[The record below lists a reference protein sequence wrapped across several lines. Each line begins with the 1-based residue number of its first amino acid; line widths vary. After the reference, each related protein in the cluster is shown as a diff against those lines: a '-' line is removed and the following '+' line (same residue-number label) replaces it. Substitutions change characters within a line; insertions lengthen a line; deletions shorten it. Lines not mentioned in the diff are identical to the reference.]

1 MKSQNI
7 GEHYSKTQHI
17 VLFPDFKKD
26 QRKDSTPLFN
36 DTGTY
41 VNNLLYSKRFI
52 INIPNIE
59 LSSFH
64 KMNAIDTMI
73 VFVCWPKVKGSTA
86 SLNLDAKLQ
95 WEFIQKLLCNEKL
108 EKGKQ
113 KKNNRIKNL
122 NKQKPEIAL
131 MFNCTVGYQTD
142 ISKIYIYLFTF
153 IHRL

>member
-36 DTGTY
+36 GTGTY

-59 LSSFH
+59 SSLH
-64 KMNAIDTMI
+64 KINAIDTMI
-73 VFVCWPKVKGSTA
+73 VFVCRPKVKGSTA
-86 SLNLDAKLQ
+86 SLNLVAKL
-95 WEFIQKLLCNEKL
+95 
-108 EKGKQ
+108 
-113 KKNNRIKNL
+113 
-122 NKQKPEIAL
+122 
-131 MFNCTVGYQTD
+131 
-142 ISKIYIYLFTF
+142 
-153 IHRL
+153 